1 MRRLFFLLFL
11 LVAALPALAV
21 RPGEGLTEVPG
32 HPAAPG
38 FRLPDLD
45 GREHRL
51 ADYRGKVVV
60 VNFWATWCPPCRAE
74 MPSME
79 RAWQRMKDRDMVMIA
94 INMGE
99 DEDTVFRFTA
109 DYPVTFPLL
118 LDPATD
124 TAGPWGVRGL
134 PTTYVVDPEGRIVYR
149 AIGGREWDD
158 PELLRQLEALKE
170 ASPAAPDRDSATP

>member
-1 MRRLFFLLFL
+1 MKMRLSLSFFLTFFVFL
-11 LVAALPALAV
+11 SSVSAV
-21 RPGEGLTEVPG
+21 EPGRGLTEVPDR
-32 HPAAPG
+32 PRAPG
-38 FRLPDLD
+38 FELPDLD
-45 GREHRL
+45 GRIHRL
-51 ADYRGKVVV
+51 DDYEGKVVV

-79 RAWQRMKDRDMVMIA
+79 RAWQRMKAAGGVMIA

-99 DEDTVFRFTA
+99 DEDTVFQFTA
-109 DYPVTFPLL
+109 DYPVSFPLL

-158 PELLRQLEALKE
+158 PALLEKVLALLRAQ
-170 ASPAAPDRDSATP
+170 SH